1 MIDVVARLNAIAA
14 WNRGGHSHANVGD
27 KGSVLDY
34 LWVSAMILKR
44 DAKCHLFRTRCGTMT
59 LSSGR
64 IGEDAR
70 RCEEL
75 DEYMRGVGHVSEH
88 LSRTELAHRVQQI
101 PVAFRSDTDNLVGA
115 MQALSKLYHT
125 SGESAS
131 RAAEDHIRA
140 IFAYNQ
146 HLGCLALISKS
157 KLRAC
162 IGDLTAHDRSVLFEA
177 IRHTAPSGTSITKA
191 SGLAWWIK
199 DTFLS
204 DVQNRIEEVNT
215 RLRTDRAG
223 RLLLSHLPSSCAF
236 SPILI
241 DAVARQYPE
250 GAEIPG
256 DSVGKRDAS
265 ASVMSALACA
275 LIAGETMVSA
285 WQRLSSEAGG
295 DFSLLS

>member
-1 MIDVVARLNAIAA
+1 MIDVVARLTAMSA
-14 WNRGGHSHANVGD
+14 WSRGGHSHANVGD

-75 DEYMRGVGHVSEH
+75 DEYMRAVGHVSEH

-115 MQALSKLYHT
+115 MQALSKLCHT
-125 SGESAS
+125 SGESVS

-146 HLGCLALISKS
+146 HIGCLNLISSS
-157 KLRAC
+157 KLRVC
-162 IGDLTAHDRSVLFEA
+162 MDKLTAHDRSVLFDA
-177 IRHTAPSGTSITKA
+177 IRHTAPSGITVKKA
-191 SGLAWWIK
+191 PSFAWWGR
-199 DTFLS
+199 DTSLS
-204 DVQNRIEEVNT
+204 NLQDRIEGVNM

-241 DAVARQYPE
+241 DVVARQYPE
-250 GAEIPG
+250 AVEVPG
-256 DSVGKRDAS
+256 DSVGGRDAS